1 MKKVNDKLHYSRM
14 GVRHRQRIVEVGGKG
29 PMTQDRVKCPFCSEL
44 ILRDAIKCR
53 FCGEWLSM
61 PDQDV
66 GVGRPAD
73 DNAPATGDQESD
85 RVALVEIQKRLVPME
100 AVQHADR
107 DVQDAGQDQNSERIR
122 HVEQS
127 PVRVAREIIPGQGLD
142 AGLITKR
149 RRIPWA
155 RVLLLILY
163 LGIAAAMV
171 VFELRARE
179 ILSDAAAKEKAQ
191 DPNAAFAMYGEIR
204 DSFPFSFATIEA
216 RQGLLR
222 ICQSPDRQMPKP
234 SWLLRVGDLF
244 GGKDADLPDVYL
256 LPFVAWPVSAVLLLL
271 VFLTRIFRPGAAL
284 LALLLMILAI
294 AGSAAQF
301 AWYGLIPLAPVVEAT
316 QDFMQTPVA
325 VYSASY
331 MLLAMTALMTLT
343 AATKRRNPQLTRIAP
358 AAARRR

>member
-1 MKKVNDKLHYSRM
+1 
-14 GVRHRQRIVEVGGKG
+14 
-29 PMTQDRVKCPFCSEL
+29 
-44 ILRDAIKCR
+44 
-53 FCGEWLSM
+53 
-61 PDQDV
+61 
-66 GVGRPAD
+66 
-73 DNAPATGDQESD
+73 
-85 RVALVEIQKRLVPME
+85 
-100 AVQHADR
+100 
-107 DVQDAGQDQNSERIR
+107 
-122 HVEQS
+122 
-127 PVRVAREIIPGQGLD
+127 
-142 AGLITKR
+142 
-149 RRIPWA
+149 
-155 RVLLLILY
+155 
-163 LGIAAAMV
+163 
-171 VFELRARE
+171 
-179 ILSDAAAKEKAQ
+179 
-191 DPNAAFAMYGEIR
+191 
-204 DSFPFSFATIEA
+204 
-216 RQGLLR
+216 
-222 ICQSPDRQMPKP
+222 MPKP

-343 AATKRRNPQLTRIAP
+343 AATRRRNPQLTRIAP